1 MKRLKPYLRW
11 VILGATLFFLVTTL
25 KDNWQ
30 EVTQVRFQSGG
41 WVYLAIAFLLTFVA
55 HFWSA
60 WVWSWI
66 LKAFKQPLG
75 GLSAICVYLITNIA
89 KYLPGNIWHFYGRI
103 QAIVK
108 AGGTAPV
115 ASVAVLLEPLL
126 MAVAALLMA
135 ISSGSGSIWLQLL
148 GLIIV
153 LIGIHP
159 KILNLVIHHLSRL
172 KGNPTEV
179 ELKSYPWLL
188 LLGEWVFVV
197 LRGLGFIGVILAF
210 TPVSISQIP
219 YLLSVF
225 SLAWLL
231 GLVVPGAPGGL
242 GIFEATA
249 IAALNPTEFPPG
261 LVLAIVAVYRL
272 ISILAEAVSLLAS
285 SIAALLAFILNEL
298 K

>member
-1 MKRLKPYLRW
+1 MKRLKPYFRW
-11 VILGATLFFLVTTL
+11 FILGATLFFLVKTL
-25 KDNWQ
+25 RDNWQ
-30 EVTQVRFQSGG
+30 EVTHVSFQSGG
-41 WVYLAIAFLLTFVA
+41 WFYLAIAFSLTFLA

-66 LKAFKQPLG
+66 LAAFKQPLG
-75 GLSAICVYLITNIA
+75 GFLAIRVYLITNIA

-126 MAVAALLMA
+126 MAAAALLMA

-148 GLIIV
+148 GLILV
-153 LIGIHP
+153 LTGIHP
-159 KILNLVIHHLSRL
+159 KILNQVIHHLSRL
-172 KGNPTEV
+172 KGNPTDV

-197 LRGLGFIGVILAF
+197 LRGLGFIGVMLAF

-231 GLVVPGAPGGL
+231 GLIVPGAPGGL

-261 LVLAIVAVYRL
+261 LVLATVAVYRL
-272 ISILAEAVSLLAS
+272 ISILAEA
-285 SIAALLAFILNEL
+285 IAALFAFVFSRLSSSTHIS
-298 K
+298 

>member
-1 MKRLKPYLRW
+1 MKRLKPYFRW
-11 VILGATLFFLVTTL
+11 FILGATLFFLVKTL

-30 EVTQVRFQSGG
+30 EVTHVSFQSGG
-41 WVYLAIAFLLTFVA
+41 WVYLAIAFSLTFLA

-66 LKAFKQPLG
+66 LAAFKQPLG
-75 GLSAICVYLITNIA
+75 GFLAIRVYLITNIA

-126 MAVAALLMA
+126 MAAAALLMA

-148 GLIIV
+148 GLILV
-153 LIGIHP
+153 LTGIHP
-159 KILNLVIHHLSRL
+159 RILNQVIHHLSRL
-172 KGNPTEV
+172 KGNPTDV

-197 LRGLGFIGVILAF
+197 LRGMGFIGVMLAF

-231 GLVVPGAPGGL
+231 GLIVPGAPGGL

-261 LVLAIVAVYRL
+261 LVLATVAVYRL

-285 SIAALLAFILNEL
+285 PIAALIAFISSKL